1 MKLVVALLCGIT
13 AALLSPSPASACQ
26 DVPASRP
33 AASVHLRLDE
43 AVGAALTNAPALAA
57 ADAQQRAARW
67 KERAIARSRWGQVDA
82 VALYSRYQDD
92 QLLRPMAIQLF
103 GPGGF
108 AALPWDRDQFHYG
121 LTFQVPLYLGGRLSA
136 TVDVARLQADQA
148 ALLLEGSRWEVRA
161 NVTSLYTAAQA
172 LEVVIRALDQ
182 NLAALDATRLKV
194 VLMVD
199 QGRRP
204 GLDLL
209 KLDEEM
215 ADAQAR
221 RAGLVADNT
230 RVRSLVLALAGRD
243 PWLTLEVDPLPP
255 GEPQLTHGG
264 SELEALVRDS
274 SPIRRG
280 ELATA
285 QAEAG
290 VRVARA
296 AMRPTVSARANLMQN
311 YGVSMGDQLGTWDVS
326 VALSVPLFN
335 GGARS
340 AELASARETERA
352 ARQAALK
359 VRLDREA
366 QVVDALARF
375 EASRQAVVAA
385 RARIASA
392 AEAARI
398 EQIRYDTGAGTVDD
412 LLRARAHE
420 LAAASALAQA
430 RGDQFATAARINAI
444 VEKEV
449 VQ

>member
-1 MKLVVALLCGIT
+1 MKLVVTLLCGIT
-13 AALLSPSPASACQ
+13 ALLPAGQASACQ
-26 DVPASRP
+26 DVAPARP

-43 AVGAALTNAPALAA
+43 AVVAALANAPALAA
-57 ADAQQRAARW
+57 AAAQEQAARW
-67 KERAIARSRWGQVDA
+67 KERAIARSRWGQVDG

-103 GPGGF
+103 GPRGF

-136 TVDVARLQADQA
+136 AVDVARLQADQA
-148 ALLLEGSRWEVRA
+148 ALLLEGSRWEMRA

-172 LEVVIRALDQ
+172 LEAVMRALDQ

-209 KLDEEM
+209 KLDDEIE
-215 ADAQAR
+215 DARAR
-221 RAGLVADNT
+221 RAGLAADNA
-230 RVRSLVLALAGRD
+230 RVRSLLLALAGRD
-243 PWLTLEVDPLPP
+243 PWLTLEVDSLPS
-255 GEPQLTHGG
+255 GEPHLTLGHTDLAG
-264 SELEALVRDS
+264 LVRES
-274 SPIRRG
+274 SPIRRA
-280 ELATA
+280 ETATA
-285 QAEAG
+285 QAGAG
-290 VRVARA
+290 VKVAGA
-296 AMRPTVSARANLMQN
+296 AMHPTVSARANVMQN
-311 YGVSMGDQLGTWDVS
+311 YGLSLGDQLGTWDIS
-326 VALSVPLFN
+326 VALTVPLFN

-340 AELASARETERA
+340 AELASAREAERA
-352 ARQAALK
+352 ASQAALK

-366 QVVDALARF
+366 QLVDALARF

-398 EQIRYDTGAGTVDD
+398 EQIRYDTGAGTVED
-412 LLRARAHE
+412 LLRARARE
-420 LAAASALAQA
+420 LAAASAMAQA
-430 RGDQFATAARINAI
+430 QGDQFATAARINAV